1 MARASWQRTGTDP
14 QAANVEGANAPA
26 WPILPGVAAAGLVL
40 WKLCPWL
47 RQGSLPRAGLLILAI
62 SLLFTAA
69 MISGFVARI
78 LSAKISPDSL
88 RPSFPVVQAA
98 CLTSLWI
105 PAWVLFAQTWSLFAQ
120 TWSLF
125 AQTWSLLMMVAG
137 CLCLASLGIFLKRY
151 TAAPVAPSPSHSE
164 RLLGA
169 PLETTPISRAL
180 LPSLT
185 LALLAEAAVALT
197 IARRYPAASLVFGA
211 CAAAIAWRATSP
223 RPLPSKPRP
232 ALVATGAFLF
242 TVIALLPY
250 LKVSPLHGGLIPLL
264 QHNNAT
270 RREDGPPKEPANA
283 SDGYTGIIL
292 LSPSEE
298 RKMIALPVK
307 HEIAIFSH
315 KFIEPMEIPFDG
327 AYWYFKAPDKA
338 PRPTARVVRGSSIK
352 TTVRSSDGYPLL
364 MEAHQKL
371 TDPIDLGCCSA
382 IQLVVQNGDH
392 REGAIALE
400 LWVKR
405 RSVSPPSSHY
415 LGTAV
420 IPSSTQSGSAP
431 QEEKLL
437 FPIPSAMD
445 GTQFDEITVIMHAA
459 PARARIGAQVA
470 IRRFVLE
477 P

>member
-14 QAANVEGANAPA
+14 PAANVEGANAPA

-40 WKLCPWL
+40 WELCPWL

-69 MISGFVARI
+69 MISGFVARA
-78 LSAKISPDSL
+78 LSAKISPNSL

-105 PAWVLFAQTWSLFAQ
+105 PAWV
-120 TWSLF
+120 LF

-169 PLETTPISRAL
+169 PLETTPLRRAL
-180 LPSLT
+180 FPSLV
-185 LALLAEAAVALT
+185 LALLTEAAVVLT

-223 RPLPSKPRP
+223 RPLPLKPRP
-232 ALVATGAFLF
+232 GLVATGAFLF

-250 LKVSPLHGGLIPLL
+250 LKVSPLHGSLATLL
-264 QHNNAT
+264 RPTNAT
-270 RREDGPPKEPANA
+270 RRDGGPPKEPANA

-298 RKMIALPVK
+298 RKKIALPVK
-307 HEIAIFSH
+307 HEIDVFGH

-338 PRPTARVVRGSSIK
+338 PRPTARLVRGSSIK

-382 IQLVVQNGDH
+382 IQLVVENGDH

-405 RSVSPPSSHY
+405 RSISPPSSHY

-420 IPSSTQSGSAP
+420 IPSSLHPSSTQSGSAP